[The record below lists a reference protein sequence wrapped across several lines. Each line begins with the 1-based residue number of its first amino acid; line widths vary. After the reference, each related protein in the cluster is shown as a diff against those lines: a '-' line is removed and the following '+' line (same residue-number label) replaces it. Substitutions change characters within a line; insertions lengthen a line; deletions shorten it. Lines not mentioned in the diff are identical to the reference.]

1 MIDSK
6 PYGNT
11 VKPNDMTKKQ
21 RQKNLTAF
29 FIEQI
34 DDIVCS
40 KGSCPN
46 NVFNQV
52 MRAFDSVRMPTEE
65 SEKMIVLELTNM
77 DLCLQDRNY
86 YDSMQSAKKIKE
98 VLRDCNMWT
107 IEEA

>member
-11 VKPNDMTKKQ
+11 VKPNYMTKKQ
-21 RQKNLTAF
+21 RQKNLTTF

-34 DDIVCS
+34 DDIVRS
-40 KGSCPN
+40 KGSCPS

-52 MRAFDSVRMPTEE
+52 MRAFDSVRMPTEK
-65 SEKMIVLELTNM
+65 SEKVIVLELTNI